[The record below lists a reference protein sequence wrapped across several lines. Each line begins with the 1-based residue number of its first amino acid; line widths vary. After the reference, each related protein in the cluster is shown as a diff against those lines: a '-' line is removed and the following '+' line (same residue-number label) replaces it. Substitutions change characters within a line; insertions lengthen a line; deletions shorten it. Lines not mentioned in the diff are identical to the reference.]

1 MNLNCK
7 YCKADIDTD
16 IDESSI
22 EGKLIQC
29 SSCNKEWIY
38 KLKSE
43 YILDKLE
50 ELDLSWEKKENSLN
64 EQLSKY
70 NSKIEE
76 LEKDLKVKNK
86 ELSEQKTIEDRI
98 ILFEKRITNTEK
110 INAEQAE
117 LENKIE
123 EMKDELKETSDKIL
137 NKNKDFENKTNY
149 LEMKIKSSNI
159 ISNKNTTL
167 NEETININQFK
178 QKEKK
183 RRNKYKKSKFLEKI
197 KATSLINNL

>member
-7 YCKADIDTD
+7 YCKADIYTD

-50 ELDLSWEKKENSLN
+50 ELDLSWKKKENSLN
-64 EQLSKY
+64 EQLSNY

-76 LEKDLKVKNK
+76 LEEDLKLKNK

-98 ILFEKRITNTEK
+98 ILFEKRITSTEK

-117 LENKIE
+117 LESKIE
-123 EMKDELKETSDKIL
+123 KMKDELKETTDKIL
-137 NKNKDFENKTNY
+137 NKNKDFENKANY

-167 NEETININQFK
+167 NEGTVNINKFK
-178 QKEKK
+178 QKENPEETNTKK
-183 RRNKYKKSKFLEKI
+183 VSFWRR
-197 KATSLINNL
+197 

>member
-7 YCKADIDTD
+7 YCKTVIDNDIE
-16 IDESSI
+16 ESSI

-64 EQLSKY
+64 EQLSNY

-76 LEKDLKVKNK
+76 LEEDLKVKNK
-86 ELSEQKTIEDRI
+86 ELSEQKKIEDRI
-98 ILFEKRITNTEK
+98 ILFEKRITSTEK

-137 NKNKDFENKTNY
+137 NKNKDFENKANY
-149 LEMKIKSSNI
+149 LEMKIKSSSI

-178 QKEKK
+178 QKENTEETNTKK
-183 RRNKYKKSKFLEKI
+183 VSFWRR
-197 KATSLINNL
+197 

>member
-22 EGKLIQC
+22 ESKLIQC

-38 KLKSE
+38 MAKSE

-50 ELDLSWEKKENSLN
+50 ELDLSWKKKENSLN
-64 EQLSKY
+64 EQLSNY

-117 LENKIE
+117 LESKIE
-123 EMKDELKETSDKIL
+123 KMKDELKETSDKIL

-183 RRNKYKKSKFLEKI
+183 EESNTKKVSFWRR
-197 KATSLINNL
+197 

>member
-137 NKNKDFENKTNY
+137 NKNKAFENKTNY

-167 NEETININQFK
+167 NEETININKFK
-178 QKEKK
+178 QKENIEETNTKK
-183 RRNKYKKSKFLEKI
+183 VSFWRR
-197 KATSLINNL
+197 

>member
-43 YILDKLE
+43 YLLDKLE
-50 ELDLSWEKKENSLN
+50 ELDLSWKKKENSLN
-64 EQLSKY
+64 EQLSNY

-76 LEKDLKVKNK
+76 LEEDLKVKNK
-86 ELSEQKTIEDRI
+86 ELSEQKKIEDRI
-98 ILFEKRITNTEK
+98 ILFERRITNTEK

-149 LEMKIKSSNI
+149 LEMKIKSSNM

-167 NEETININQFK
+167 NQETININQFK

-183 RRNKYKKSKFLEKI
+183 EETNTKKVSFWRR
-197 KATSLINNL
+197 

>member
-7 YCKADIDTD
+7 YCKADIDTG

-38 KLKSE
+38 MAKSE

-50 ELDLSWEKKENSLN
+50 ELDLSWKKKENSLN
-64 EQLSKY
+64 EQLSNY

-98 ILFEKRITNTEK
+98 ILFEKRITSTEK

-123 EMKDELKETSDKIL
+123 KMKDELKETTDKIL
-137 NKNKDFENKTNY
+137 NKNKDFENKANY

-159 ISNKNTTL
+159 ISNKNKTL
-167 NEETININQFK
+167 KDDTININQFK
-178 QKEKK
+178 QKENTEETNTKK
-183 RRNKYKKSKFLEKI
+183 VSFWRR
-197 KATSLINNL
+197 

>member
-7 YCKADIDTD
+7 YCKADIDTN

-22 EGKLIQC
+22 EGILIQC

-38 KLKSE
+38 MAKSE

-50 ELDLSWEKKENSLN
+50 ELDLSWKKKENSLN
-64 EQLSKY
+64 EQLSNY

-117 LENKIE
+117 LESKIE
-123 EMKDELKETSDKIL
+123 KMKDELKETTDKIL
-137 NKNKDFENKTNY
+137 NKNKDFENKANY

-159 ISNKNTTL
+159 ISNKNKTL
-167 NEETININQFK
+167 KDDTININQFK
-178 QKEKK
+178 QKENTEETNTKK
-183 RRNKYKKSKFLEKI
+183 VSFWRR
-197 KATSLINNL
+197 

>member
-7 YCKADIDTD
+7 YCKADIDTGVD
-16 IDESSI
+16 GSSI

-38 KLKSE
+38 MAKSE

-50 ELDLSWEKKENSLN
+50 ELDLSWKKKENSLN
-64 EQLSKY
+64 EQLSNY

-117 LENKIE
+117 LESKIE
-123 EMKDELKETSDKIL
+123 KMKDELKETSDKIL
-137 NKNKDFENKTNY
+137 NKNKDFENKANY

-159 ISNKNTTL
+159 ISNKNKTL
-167 NEETININQFK
+167 KDDTININQFK
-178 QKEKK
+178 QKENTEETNTKK
-183 RRNKYKKSKFLEKI
+183 VSFWRR
-197 KATSLINNL
+197 

>member
-50 ELDLSWEKKENSLN
+50 ELDLSWKKKENSLN
-64 EQLSKY
+64 EQLSNY

-183 RRNKYKKSKFLEKI
+183 EETNTKKVSFWRR
-197 KATSLINNL
+197 

>member
-7 YCKADIDTD
+7 HCKADIDIN

-38 KLKSE
+38 MAKSE

-50 ELDLSWEKKENSLN
+50 ELDLSWKKKENSLN
-64 EQLSKY
+64 EQLSNY

-117 LENKIE
+117 LESKIE
-123 EMKDELKETSDKIL
+123 KMKDELKETSDKIL
-137 NKNKDFENKTNY
+137 NKNKDFENKANY

-159 ISNKNTTL
+159 ISNKNKTL
-167 NEETININQFK
+167 KDDTININQFK
-178 QKEKK
+178 QKENTEETNTKK
-183 RRNKYKKSKFLEKI
+183 VSFWRR
-197 KATSLINNL
+197 

>member
-1 MNLNCK
+1 MYLNCK
-7 YCKADIDTD
+7 YCNVDIDTD

-38 KLKSE
+38 KLNSE
-43 YILDKLE
+43 YLLDKLE
-50 ELDLSWEKKENSLN
+50 ELDLSWKKKENSLN

-76 LEKDLKVKNK
+76 LEEDLKVKNK

-110 INAEQAE
+110 INAEQVE

-178 QKEKK
+178 QKENTEETNTKK
-183 RRNKYKKSKFLEKI
+183 VSFWRR
-197 KATSLINNL
+197 

>member
-98 ILFEKRITNTEK
+98 ILFEKRITSTEK

-117 LENKIE
+117 LESKIE
-123 EMKDELKETSDKIL
+123 KMKDELKETTDKIL
-137 NKNKDFENKTNY
+137 NKNKDFENKANY

-159 ISNKNTTL
+159 ISNKNKTL
-167 NEETININQFK
+167 KDDTININQFK
-178 QKEKK
+178 QKENTEETNTKK
-183 RRNKYKKSKFLEKI
+183 VSFWRR
-197 KATSLINNL
+197 

>member
-16 IDESSI
+16 IEESSI

-29 SSCNKEWIY
+29 NSCNKEWIY
-38 KLKSE
+38 MAKSE

-50 ELDLSWEKKENSLN
+50 ELDLSWKKKENSLN
-64 EQLSKY
+64 EQLSNY

-117 LENKIE
+117 LESKIE
-123 EMKDELKETSDKIL
+123 KMKDELKETTDKIL
-137 NKNKDFENKTNY
+137 NKNKDFENKANY

-159 ISNKNTTL
+159 ISNKNKTL
-167 NEETININQFK
+167 KDDTININQFK
-178 QKEKK
+178 QKENTEETNTKK
-183 RRNKYKKSKFLEKI
+183 VSFWRR
-197 KATSLINNL
+197 

>member
-7 YCKADIDTD
+7 YCKADIDND

-50 ELDLSWEKKENSLN
+50 ELDLSWKKKENSLN
-64 EQLSKY
+64 EQLSNY

-76 LEKDLKVKNK
+76 LEEDLKLKNK

-98 ILFEKRITNTEK
+98 ILFEKRITSTEK

-117 LENKIE
+117 LESKIE
-123 EMKDELKETSDKIL
+123 KMKDELKETTDKIL
-137 NKNKDFENKTNY
+137 NKNKDFENKANY

-159 ISNKNTTL
+159 ISNKNKTL
-167 NEETININQFK
+167 NDDTININEFK
-178 QKEKK
+178 QKENTEETNTKK
-183 RRNKYKKSKFLEKI
+183 VSFWRR
-197 KATSLINNL
+197 

>member
-7 YCKADIDTD
+7 YCKADIDTG

-38 KLKSE
+38 MAKSE

-50 ELDLSWEKKENSLN
+50 ELDLSWKKKENSLN
-64 EQLSKY
+64 EQLSNY

-98 ILFEKRITNTEK
+98 ILFEKRITSTEK

-117 LENKIE
+117 LEGKIE
-123 EMKDELKETSDKIL
+123 KMKDELKETTDKIL
-137 NKNKDFENKTNY
+137 NKNKDFENKANY

-159 ISNKNTTL
+159 ISNKNKTL
-167 NEETININQFK
+167 KDDTININQFK
-178 QKEKK
+178 QKENTEETNTKK
-183 RRNKYKKSKFLEKI
+183 VSFWRR
-197 KATSLINNL
+197 

>member
-167 NEETININQFK
+167 NKETININQFK

-183 RRNKYKKSKFLEKI
+183 EETNTKKVSFWRR
-197 KATSLINNL
+197 

>member
-16 IDESSI
+16 IEESSI

-29 SSCNKEWIY
+29 NSCNKEWIY
-38 KLKSE
+38 MAKSE

-50 ELDLSWEKKENSLN
+50 ELDLSWKKKENSLN
-64 EQLSKY
+64 EQLSNY

-110 INAEQAE
+110 INAEQVE

-183 RRNKYKKSKFLEKI
+183 EETNTKKVSFWRR
-197 KATSLINNL
+197 

>member
-7 YCKADIDTD
+7 HCKADIDTD

-38 KLKSE
+38 MAKSE

-50 ELDLSWEKKENSLN
+50 ELDLSWKKKENSLN
-64 EQLSKY
+64 EQLSNY

-76 LEKDLKVKNK
+76 LEEDLKVKNK

-98 ILFEKRITNTEK
+98 ILFEKRITSTEK

-117 LENKIE
+117 LESKIE
-123 EMKDELKETSDKIL
+123 EMKGELKETTDKIL

-183 RRNKYKKSKFLEKI
+183 EETNTKKVSFWRR
-197 KATSLINNL
+197 

>member
-7 YCKADIDTD
+7 YCKADIDTG

-38 KLKSE
+38 LAKSE

-50 ELDLSWEKKENSLN
+50 ELDLSWKKKENSLN
-64 EQLSKY
+64 EQLSNY

-86 ELSEQKTIEDRI
+86 ELSEQKIIEDRI
-98 ILFEKRITNTEK
+98 ILFEKRITSTEK

-117 LENKIE
+117 LESKIE
-123 EMKDELKETSDKIL
+123 KMKDELKETTDKIL
-137 NKNKDFENKTNY
+137 NKNKDFENKANY

-159 ISNKNTTL
+159 ISNKNKTL
-167 NEETININQFK
+167 KDDTININQFK
-178 QKEKK
+178 QKENTEETNTKK
-183 RRNKYKKSKFLEKI
+183 VSFWRR
-197 KATSLINNL
+197 

>member
-16 IDESSI
+16 IEESSI

-38 KLKSE
+38 MAKSE

-50 ELDLSWEKKENSLN
+50 ELDLSWKKKENSLN
-64 EQLSKY
+64 EQLSNY

-98 ILFEKRITNTEK
+98 ILFEKRITSTEK

-117 LENKIE
+117 LESKIE
-123 EMKDELKETSDKIL
+123 KMKDELKETSDKIL
-137 NKNKDFENKTNY
+137 NKNKDFENKANY

-159 ISNKNTTL
+159 ISNKNKTL
-167 NEETININQFK
+167 KDDTININQFK
-178 QKEKK
+178 QKENTEETNTKK
-183 RRNKYKKSKFLEKI
+183 VSFWRR
-197 KATSLINNL
+197 

>member
-7 YCKADIDTD
+7 YCKADIDTG

-38 KLKSE
+38 MAKSE

-50 ELDLSWEKKENSLN
+50 ELDLSWKKKENSLN
-64 EQLSKY
+64 EQLSNY

-86 ELSEQKTIEDRI
+86 ELSEQKTIEDRL

-117 LENKIE
+117 LESKIE
-123 EMKDELKETSDKIL
+123 KMKDELKETTDKIL
-137 NKNKDFENKTNY
+137 NKNKDFENKANY

-159 ISNKNTTL
+159 ISNKNKTL
-167 NEETININQFK
+167 KDDTININQFK
-178 QKEKK
+178 QKENTEETNTKK
-183 RRNKYKKSKFLEKI
+183 VSFWRR
-197 KATSLINNL
+197 

>member
-38 KLKSE
+38 MAKSE

-50 ELDLSWEKKENSLN
+50 ELDLSWKKKENSLN
-64 EQLSKY
+64 EQLSNY

-137 NKNKDFENKTNY
+137 NKNKDFENKANY

-159 ISNKNTTL
+159 ISNKNKTL
-167 NEETININQFK
+167 KDDTININQFK
-178 QKEKK
+178 QKENTEETNTKK
-183 RRNKYKKSKFLEKI
+183 VSFWRR
-197 KATSLINNL
+197 

>member
-50 ELDLSWEKKENSLN
+50 ELDLSWKKKENSLN
-64 EQLSKY
+64 EQLSNY

-76 LEKDLKVKNK
+76 LEEDLKLKNK

-98 ILFEKRITNTEK
+98 ILFEKRITSTEK

-117 LENKIE
+117 LESKIE
-123 EMKDELKETSDKIL
+123 KMKDELKDTSDKIF
-137 NKNKDFENKTNY
+137 NKNKDFENKANY

-167 NEETININQFK
+167 NKETININQFK
-178 QKEKK
+178 QKENTEETNTKK
-183 RRNKYKKSKFLEKI
+183 VSFWRR
-197 KATSLINNL
+197 

>member
-117 LENKIE
+117 LESKIE
-123 EMKDELKETSDKIL
+123 KMKDELKETSDKIL
-137 NKNKDFENKTNY
+137 NKNKDFENKANY

-159 ISNKNTTL
+159 ISNKNKTL
-167 NEETININQFK
+167 KDDTININQFK
-178 QKEKK
+178 QKENTEETNTKK
-183 RRNKYKKSKFLEKI
+183 VSFWRR
-197 KATSLINNL
+197 

>member
-50 ELDLSWEKKENSLN
+50 ELDLSWKKKENSLN
-64 EQLSKY
+64 EQLNNY

-183 RRNKYKKSKFLEKI
+183 EETNTKKVSFWRR
-197 KATSLINNL
+197 

>member
-7 YCKADIDTD
+7 YCKADIDTVV
-16 IDESSI
+16 DESSI

-38 KLKSE
+38 MAKSE

-50 ELDLSWEKKENSLN
+50 ELDLSWKKKENSLN
-64 EQLSKY
+64 EQLSNY

-117 LENKIE
+117 LESKIE
-123 EMKDELKETSDKIL
+123 KMKDELKETSDKIL
-137 NKNKDFENKTNY
+137 NKNKDFENKANY

-159 ISNKNTTL
+159 ISNKNKTL
-167 NEETININQFK
+167 KDDTININQFK
-178 QKEKK
+178 QKENTEETNTKK
-183 RRNKYKKSKFLEKI
+183 VSFWRR
-197 KATSLINNL
+197 

>member
-7 YCKADIDTD
+7 YCKADIDTV

-38 KLKSE
+38 MANSE

-50 ELDLSWEKKENSLN
+50 ELDLSWKKKENSLN
-64 EQLSKY
+64 EQLSNY

-117 LENKIE
+117 LESKIE
-123 EMKDELKETSDKIL
+123 KMKDELKETSDKIL
-137 NKNKDFENKTNY
+137 NKNKDFENKANY
-149 LEMKIKSSNI
+149 LEMKVKSSNI
-159 ISNKNTTL
+159 ISNKNKTL
-167 NEETININQFK
+167 KDDTININQFK
-178 QKEKK
+178 QKENTEETNTKK
-183 RRNKYKKSKFLEKI
+183 VSFWRR
-197 KATSLINNL
+197 

>member
-117 LENKIE
+117 LESKIE
-123 EMKDELKETSDKIL
+123 KMKDELKEISDKIL
-137 NKNKDFENKTNY
+137 NKDKDFENKVNY

-167 NEETININQFK
+167 NDDTTNINK
-178 QKEKK
+178 LKHKENSEEINTKK
-183 RRNKYKKSKFLEKI
+183 VSFWRR
-197 KATSLINNL
+197 

>member
-7 YCKADIDTD
+7 YCKADIDTG

-38 KLKSE
+38 MAKSE

-50 ELDLSWEKKENSLN
+50 ELDLSWKKKENSLN
-64 EQLSKY
+64 EQLSNY

-86 ELSEQKTIEDRI
+86 ELSEQKTIEDRL

-117 LENKIE
+117 LESKIE
-123 EMKDELKETSDKIL
+123 KMKDELKETSDKIL
-137 NKNKDFENKTNY
+137 NKNKDFENKANY

-159 ISNKNTTL
+159 ISNKNKTL
-167 NEETININQFK
+167 KDDTININQFK
-178 QKEKK
+178 QKENTEETNTKK
-183 RRNKYKKSKFLEKI
+183 VSFWRR
-197 KATSLINNL
+197 

>member
-16 IDESSI
+16 IDKSSI

-183 RRNKYKKSKFLEKI
+183 EETNTKKVSFWRR
-197 KATSLINNL
+197 

>member
-117 LENKIE
+117 LESKIE
-123 EMKDELKETSDKIL
+123 KMKDELKETSDKIL

-178 QKEKK
+178 QKENTEETNTKK
-183 RRNKYKKSKFLEKI
+183 VSFWRR
-197 KATSLINNL
+197 

>member
-38 KLKSE
+38 MAKSE

-50 ELDLSWEKKENSLN
+50 ELDLSWKKKENSLN
-64 EQLSKY
+64 EQLSNY

-76 LEKDLKVKNK
+76 LEEDLKVKNK
-86 ELSEQKTIEDRI
+86 ELSEQKKIEDRI
-98 ILFEKRITNTEK
+98 ILFEKRITSTEK

-178 QKEKK
+178 QKENTEETNTKK
-183 RRNKYKKSKFLEKI
+183 VSFWRR
-197 KATSLINNL
+197 

>member
-7 YCKADIDTD
+7 YCKTVIDNDIE
-16 IDESSI
+16 ESSI

-38 KLKSE
+38 MAKSE

-50 ELDLSWEKKENSLN
+50 ELDLSWKKKENSLN
-64 EQLSKY
+64 EQLSNY

-167 NEETININQFK
+167 NEENININQFK

-183 RRNKYKKSKFLEKI
+183 EETNTKKVSFWRR
-197 KATSLINNL
+197 

>member
-7 YCKADIDTD
+7 YCKADIDTG
-16 IDESSI
+16 IDVSSI

-38 KLKSE
+38 MAKSE

-50 ELDLSWEKKENSLN
+50 ELDLSWKKKENSLN
-64 EQLSKY
+64 EQLSNY

-117 LENKIE
+117 LESKIE
-123 EMKDELKETSDKIL
+123 KMKDELKETSDKIL
-137 NKNKDFENKTNY
+137 NKNKDFENKANY

-159 ISNKNTTL
+159 ISNKNKTL
-167 NEETININQFK
+167 KDDTININQFK
-178 QKEKK
+178 QKENTEETNTKK
-183 RRNKYKKSKFLEKI
+183 VSFWRR
-197 KATSLINNL
+197 

>member
-38 KLKSE
+38 MAKSE

-50 ELDLSWEKKENSLN
+50 ELDLSWKKKENSLN
-64 EQLSKY
+64 EQLSNY

-76 LEKDLKVKNK
+76 LEKDLKAKNK

-98 ILFEKRITNTEK
+98 ILFEKRITSTEK

-117 LENKIE
+117 LESKIE
-123 EMKDELKETSDKIL
+123 KMKDELKETSDKIL
-137 NKNKDFENKTNY
+137 NKNKDFENKANY

-159 ISNKNTTL
+159 ISNKNKTL
-167 NEETININQFK
+167 KDDTININQFK
-178 QKEKK
+178 QKENTEETNTKK
-183 RRNKYKKSKFLEKI
+183 VSFWRR
-197 KATSLINNL
+197 

>member
-7 YCKADIDTD
+7 YCKADIDTG

-38 KLKSE
+38 MAKSE

-50 ELDLSWEKKENSLN
+50 ELDLSWKKKENSLN
-64 EQLSKY
+64 EQLNNY

-98 ILFEKRITNTEK
+98 ILFEKRITSTEK

-117 LENKIE
+117 LESKIE
-123 EMKDELKETSDKIL
+123 KMKDELKETSDKIL
-137 NKNKDFENKTNY
+137 NKNKDFENKANY

-159 ISNKNTTL
+159 ISNKNKTL
-167 NEETININQFK
+167 KDDTININQFK
-178 QKEKK
+178 QKENTEETNTKK
-183 RRNKYKKSKFLEKI
+183 VSFWRR
-197 KATSLINNL
+197 

>member
-38 KLKSE
+38 MAKSE

-50 ELDLSWEKKENSLN
+50 ELDLSWKKKENSLN
-64 EQLSKY
+64 EQLSNY

-178 QKEKK
+178 QKENTEETNTKK
-183 RRNKYKKSKFLEKI
+183 VSFWRR
-197 KATSLINNL
+197 